1 MSNLPNDLLSIVYS
15 SSAAHPFP
23 DEELA
28 ALLATSRANN
38 ARTRLTGMLLHRS
51 GRFLQVLEGP
61 ADVLRE
67 RMSVIAADPR
77 HLDVRILLQET
88 IDARQFPAWTMAFEP
103 APGTRTEDIPGYRTT
118 FADIES
124 GHDGHEGRRD
134 GDPQR
139 SLAALREL
147 IGWFQDRAL
156 RSQ

>member
-15 SSAAHPFP
+15 SSAAHPFT

-28 ALLATSRANN
+28 ALLAISRANN
-38 ARTRLTGMLLHRS
+38 ARTGLTGMLLHRS

-61 ADVLRE
+61 GDTLRE

-88 IDARQFPAWTMAFEP
+88 IDARQFPEWTMAFEP

-124 GHDGHEGRRD
+124 DGRDGRRD

-139 SLAALREL
+139 SLTALREL

-156 RSQ
+156 RSP